1 MTALALFGLVNIDAA
16 SFASMAPHV
25 RSEAALLLRE
35 RLSDPSTPLRRAAA
49 TAVREIDAAQ
59 QGQFHDAL
67 LTRHAYRLP
76 GEAASAGQLNRGQA
90 CSAASEKAALTHG
103 AGRVLVWLCAQPERQ
118 AQALLS
124 EIAEAIGM
132 PDGTVKG
139 GLQRLHAIGY
149 IEMRARGRGYPR
161 ASYRVTPLGLDA
173 AMEQGLLVDEVSP

>member
-1 MTALALFGLVNIDAA
+1 MTALALFGLVTIDAA

-35 RLSDPSTPLRRAAA
+35 RLSEPPTAMRQAAA
-49 TAVREIDAAQ
+49 MAVREIDAAQ
-59 QGQFHDAL
+59 RGQFYDAL

-76 GEAASAGQLNRGQA
+76 GEAASADQLSWGQA
-90 CSAASEKAALTHG
+90 CSAASEKTVLTRG
-103 AGRVLVWLCAQPERQ
+103 AGRVLVWLCAQPERR
-118 AQALLS
+118 AKALLS

-139 GLQRLHAIGY
+139 GLQRLRAIGY
-149 IEMRARGRGYPR
+149 IEMHARGRGHPR
-161 ASYRVTPLGLDA
+161 AGYRVTPRGLEA